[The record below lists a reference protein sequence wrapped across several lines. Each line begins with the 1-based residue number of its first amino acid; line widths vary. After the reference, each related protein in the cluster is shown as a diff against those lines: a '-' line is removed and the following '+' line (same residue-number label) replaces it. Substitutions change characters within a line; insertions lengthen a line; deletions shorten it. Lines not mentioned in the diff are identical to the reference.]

1 MSPLISDWL
10 AANGIAYRLH
20 EHAAL
25 KSFDDLSAALNFPPQ
40 AMVKVLV
47 FVDPAGRCILAA
59 MPGAAKADYKRIA
72 DAAGISRAQLRPAT
86 PEELDKTLDA
96 EAGGVGPFAPGG
108 SLLLI
113 DRSVATLATIY
124 CGTGRVG
131 STLEIDGSAWLAAAG
146 GRIGDFA
153 KTV

>member
-1 MSPLISDWL
+1 MSPQIQAWL
-10 AANGIAYRLH
+10 TRHQIAHRLH

-40 AMVKVLV
+40 AMVKALV

-59 MPGAAKADYKRIA
+59 MPGPARADYKRIA
-72 DAAGISRAQLRPAT
+72 DAAGCSRAQLRPAT
-86 PEELDKTLDA
+86 PDELRGILDA
-96 EAGGVGPFAPGG
+96 EAGGVAPVAVNG

-113 DRSVATLATIY
+113 DAGVTGLDRIY

-131 STLEIDGSAWLAAAG
+131 STLEMAAADWLGAAG
-146 GRIGDFA
+146 GIVGDFA
-153 KTV
+153 KG